1 MIILDFDIAPGR
13 ITTPDD
19 EWMGYDN
26 GMKRIAPNLYLSWE
40 NLSKTAIVL
49 ATMYLNIDVV
59 DKNGNPQI
67 LHANRVAEAV
77 KDAYKDKRTEERETL
92 YIVGMLHDILED
104 TDCPRF
110 LVRKLFG
117 NEIYDAVVAITR
129 QPDEI
134 YKDYIHRCCRN
145 EIARKVKKYDILDNL
160 RPDRYCKEAPIKR
173 YFDSLRIIYEYEV
186 GLHDVQTL

>member
-1 MIILDFDIAPGR
+1 MDFDIVPGR
-13 ITTPDD
+13 IVTPDD
-19 EWMGYDN
+19 EWIGYDN

-49 ATMYLNIDVV
+49 TTMYMNIDVL

-77 KDAYKDKRTEERETL
+77 KDAYKDKKTEERETL

-104 TDCPRF
+104 TDCPRS
-110 LVRKLFG
+110 LIRKLFG
-117 NEIYDAVVAITR
+117 NEICDAVVAITR

-134 YKDYIHRCCRN
+134 YRDYIHRCCEN
-145 EIARKVKKYDILDNL
+145 DIARKVKKYDILDNL